1 MATKAV
7 KKKTTKKNQYAKKA
21 AKQGIMEQLNEG
33 LDTKG
38 NVKNTLLETG
48 TYLLISVVG
57 GGLIGAMIG
66 KPSFIAGLA
75 VSSIGHFTGNRLAAL
90 TGLGMMASN
99 GLVGSKSVNGLEG
112 VDGIKERVMAFKE
125 DLLDKTYLNKLR
137 SIGGGSA
144 KAAAKQVG
152 ELQYFNYGNEM
163 NGHNAALASIENQ
176 LLESGMQ
183 FHDANNAAFAQQG
196 EDIELDEERLY

>member
-33 LDTKG
+33 LDTKS

-66 KPSFIAGLA
+66 KPAFLAGLA
-75 VSSIGHFTGNRLAAL
+75 VTGVGHFTGNRLAAL

-99 GLVGSKSVNGLEG
+99 GLAGSKSVSGLEG

-125 DLLDKTYLNKLR
+125 DLLEKTYLNKLR
-137 SIGGGSA
+137 SIGSGT
-144 KAAAKQVG
+144 KATAKQVG
-152 ELQYFNYGNEM
+152 ELQYFNYANEV
-163 NGHNAALASIENQ
+163 NGHDAALASIENQ

-183 FHDANNAAFAQQG
+183 FHDANNAAFAATG
-196 EDIELDEERLY
+196 EDIELDDERLY

>member
-7 KKKTTKKNQYAKKA
+7 KKKTTKKNRYAKKA

-33 LDTKG
+33 LDTKS

-66 KPSFIAGLA
+66 KPAFVAGLA
-75 VSSIGHFTGNRLAAL
+75 VTGIGHFTGNRLAAL

-99 GLVGSKSVNGLEG
+99 GLEGSKSVSGLEG

-125 DLLDKTYLNKLR
+125 DLLEKTYLTKLR
-137 SIGGGSA
+137 SIGSGT
-144 KAAAKQVG
+144 KATAKQVG
-152 ELQYFNYGNEM
+152 ELQYFNYGNEVS
-163 NGHNAALASIENQ
+163 GHNAALASIENQ
-176 LLESGMQ
+176 LLESGMH
-183 FHDANNAAFAQQG
+183 FHEANNAAFATPG
-196 EDIELDEERLY
+196 EDIELEDERLY

>member
-7 KKKTTKKNQYAKKA
+7 KKKTTKKNRYAKKA

-33 LDTKG
+33 LDTKS

-66 KPSFIAGLA
+66 KPAFVAGLA
-75 VSSIGHFTGNRLAAL
+75 VTGIGHFTGNRLAAL

-99 GLVGSKSVNGLEG
+99 GLAGSKSVSGLEG

-125 DLLDKTYLNKLR
+125 DLLEKTYLNKLR
-137 SIGGGSA
+137 SIGSGS

-152 ELQYFNYGNEM
+152 DLQYFNYGNEVS
-163 NGHNAALASIENQ
+163 GHDAALASIENQ

-183 FHDANNAAFAQQG
+183 FHEANNAAFAAPG

>member
-7 KKKTTKKNQYAKKA
+7 KKKTTKKNHYAKKA
-21 AKQGIMEQLNEG
+21 TKQGIMEQLNEG
-33 LDTKG
+33 LDTKS

-48 TYLLISVVG
+48 TYLLIGVVG
-57 GGLIGAMIG
+57 GGLIGAIIG
-66 KPSFIAGLA
+66 KPAMLAGLA
-75 VSSIGHFTGNRLAAL
+75 VTGFGHYTGNRLAAL

-125 DLLDKTYLNKLR
+125 DLLEKTYLNKLR
-137 SIGGGSA
+137 STGSGTQ
-144 KAAAKQVG
+144 AAAKQVG
-152 ELQYFNYGNEM
+152 ELQYFNYGNEV
-163 NGHNAALASIENQ
+163 NGHNAALASIETQ

-183 FHDANNAAFAQQG
+183 FHEANNAAFAAPG
-196 EDIELDEERLY
+196 EDIELDDERLY